1 MTPVTFDESLAQCL
15 LFRGLTDDERQQLRD
30 LLQHE
35 SFSAGKTILQEGRS
49 TQILWVVLRGHCQVV
64 KETRNGGEQ
73 QLAVLEP
80 GYVFGEM
87 SFFQPAPHS
96 ASVRALDAVE
106 VLRLDRE
113 KYDQLLHRGSTVA
126 PKLAMNIIAVLADRL
141 RTMDD
146 WTCELVEKAE
156 AGKHRDEWRDFRSKL
171 YSEWQF

>member
-1 MTPVTFDESLAQCL
+1 MAPVIFDMSLAQCL
-15 LFRGLTDDERQQLRD
+15 LFRGLSDDERQNLCE
-30 LLQHE
+30 LLDHE
-35 SFSAGKTILQEGRS
+35 SFASGKTILQEGRS
-49 TQILWVVLRGHCQVV
+49 TQILWLIQRGHCQVL
-64 KETRNGGEQ
+64 KETKHGGEQ

-80 GYVFGEM
+80 GCVFGEM
-87 SFFQPAPHS
+87 SFFLPAPHS

-113 KYDQLLHRGSTVA
+113 KYDELLRRGSPVA

-146 WTCELVEKAE
+146 WTCELVEKTE